1 MELKNNNLN
10 DKFKLYFHDPN
21 SYDWEMKS
29 YIDLYEM
36 KTIKDFWIIDS
47 LIKDKVHL
55 GMFFIMKNNIFP
67 LWDNEDNI
75 NGCSFSLKILKKEA
89 KIYWS
94 KICILLL
101 SNNITK
107 EEHIDLYEKINGIS
121 ISPKKNFCI
130 IKIWLK
136 EKDIYNNLNIHNYF
150 NIPENYNGEI
160 IFKNHKED

>member
-89 KIYWS
+89 KI
-94 KICILLL
+94 
-101 SNNITK
+101 
-107 EEHIDLYEKINGIS
+107 
-121 ISPKKNFCI
+121 
-130 IKIWLK
+130 
-136 EKDIYNNLNIHNYF
+136 
-150 NIPENYNGEI
+150 
-160 IFKNHKED
+160 

>member
-21 SYDWEMKS
+21 SYNWEVDS
-29 YIDLYEM
+29 YINLYEI
-36 KTIKDFWIIDS
+36 KTIENFWIIDS
-47 LIKDKVHL
+47 LITDKIHL
-55 GMFFIMKNNIFP
+55 GMFFIMRNNIFP

-75 NGCSFSLKILKKEA
+75 NGCSFSLKILKTEA

-101 SNNITK
+101 SNNIIK
-107 EEHIDLYEKINGIS
+107 EQHISLSNNINGIS

-136 EKDIYNNLNIHNYF
+136 DKDTYNNENIHEYF

-160 IFKNHKED
+160 VFKNHKEL